1 MKRIPEP
8 ELMTDPAQVAA
19 YAAADFSEPH
29 NLFIEKFGE
38 CFPVA
43 KMTGH
48 VLDLGCG
55 PADISIRFAQA
66 YFECQIDAVDGSAC
80 MLEQAEIAIKEAGFS
95 ERIHPFEGIL
105 PALELP
111 QQHYDA
117 IISNSLLHH
126 LHHPEILWQTV
137 KTFAQGGNMVFVM
150 DLMRPADEEAA
161 KYLVGRYADDEPAIL
176 QRDFYNSLCA
186 AFTLDE
192 IKAQLQAAG
201 LGRFMF
207 EPISDRHMIIYGQ
220 NQKALLKCVKFL

>member
-8 ELMTDPAQVAA
+8 ELMTDPAQAAA

-38 CFPVA
+38 CFPEA
-43 KMTGH
+43 NMTGH

-55 PADISIRFAQA
+55 PADISIRFARA
-66 YFECQIDAVDGSAC
+66 YPECQIDAVDGSAC
-80 MLEQAEIAIKEAGFS
+80 MLKQAEIAIKEAGLS
-95 ERIHPFEGIL
+95 KCIHLIEGVL
-105 PALELP
+105 PEIDLP
-111 QQHYDA
+111 RSHYDA

-137 KTFAQGGNMVFVM
+137 KTLAQESSIAFVM
-150 DLMRPADEEAA
+150 DLVRPADEEAA
-161 KYLVGRYADDEPAIL
+161 KDLVTCYVDDEPAVL
-176 QRDFYNSLCA
+176 QRGFYNSLCA

-201 LGRFMF
+201 LDHYMLG
-207 EPISDRHMIIYGQ
+207 PISDRHVIIY
-220 NQKALLKCVKFL
+220 